1 MENVL
6 YDTFSSEMVH
16 GNQKPFSAKSRKFRN
31 DVNRHL
37 QEGFIN
43 NFNCSIEIV

>member
-16 GNQKPFSAKSRKFRN
+16 GNQNLSLQKA
-31 DVNRHL
+31 VNSETMLTDTYKRVL
-37 QEGFIN
+37 
-43 NFNCSIEIV
+43 